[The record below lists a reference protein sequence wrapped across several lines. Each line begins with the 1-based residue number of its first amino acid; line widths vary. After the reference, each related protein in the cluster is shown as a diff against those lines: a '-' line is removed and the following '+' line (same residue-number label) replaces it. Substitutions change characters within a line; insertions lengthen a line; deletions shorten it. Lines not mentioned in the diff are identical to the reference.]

1 MSCSAE
7 VEANRLLDELTKGDD
22 FTLPDV
28 DMSGPEWDIPGGGDS
43 PIFGEIPR
51 LTNESLTTREVG
63 GSGVFDALMES
74 ASKHLKAEFKENR
87 ITGGEYTKAYI
98 ATLEACMGNAV
109 QFLLGRDSA
118 YFQAALAQVQ
128 AVTARVGIATAKA
141 QFVLTKIQALGAK
154 SDYALTKL
162 RLSTEGE
169 GYCAAKFNVEQML
182 PKQLEQLNAQVDLTH
197 AQQAQT
203 TAQTA
208 LVNEQTN
215 TQKEQTEVARAQTME
230 TRSDSLPIKGSIGKQ
245 KELYDQQITSY
256 QRDAEVK
263 ASKLFTD
270 AWITQ
275 KTIDEGLNPPNGFTN
290 ASIDTILTKL
300 KTNNGLN

>member
-7 VEANRLLDELTKGDD
+7 VEANRLLEELTKGDD
-22 FTLPDV
+22 FTLPII
-28 DMSGPEWDIPGGGDS
+28 DMTGPEWDIPGGDNS
-43 PIFGEIPR
+43 PIFSEVPR
-51 LTNESLTTREVG
+51 ITNESLTTREVG

-118 YFQAALAQVQ
+118 YFQAALAQIQ
-128 AVTARVGIATAKA
+128 AVTARVGLATAKA
-141 QFVLTKIQALGAK
+141 QFVLTKVQALSAK
-154 SDYALTKL
+154 SEYALTKMKIA
-162 RLSTEGE
+162 TESE
-169 GYCAAKFNVEQML
+169 TYCAALYTSEKILPAQERLIQEQY
-182 PKQLEQLNAQVDLTH
+182 
-197 AQQAQT
+197 
-203 TAQTA
+203 
-208 LVNEQTN
+208 
-215 TQKEQTEVARAQTME
+215 EVQRAQTQE
-230 TRSDSLPIKGSIGKQ
+230 TRSDALPILGSIGKQ
-245 KELYDQQITSY
+245 KELYSQQITSY

-263 ASKLFTD
+263 AAKLFTD

-300 KTNNGLN
+300 KSNNGLN

>member
-28 DMSGPEWDIPGGGDS
+28 DMSGPEWDIPGGDSS
-43 PIFGEIPR
+43 PIFGAITKV
-51 LTNESLTTREVG
+51 TNESLTTREVG
-63 GSGVFDALMES
+63 GSGTFDALMES
-74 ASKHLKAEFKENR
+74 AHNHLKAEYKANR

-98 ATLEACMGNAV
+98 ATMEACMNNAV
-109 QFLLGRDSA
+109 QFLLGRDQA
-118 YFQAALAQVQ
+118 YWAAAMAQIQ
-128 AVTARVGIATAKA
+128 AVTARVQLATSKA
-141 QFVLTKIQALGAK
+141 QFVLAKIQALSAK
-154 SDYALTKL
+154 SEYALTKMKIA
-162 RLSTEGE
+162 TESE
-169 GYCAAKFNVEQML
+169 TYCAALFNADQML
-182 PKQLEQLNAQVDLTH
+182 PQQLKLIT
-197 AQQAQT
+197 
-203 TAQTA
+203 
-208 LVNEQTN
+208 
-215 TQKEQTEVARAQTME
+215 EQTEAQRAQTLD
-230 TRSDSLPIKGSIGKQ
+230 TRSDGATVTGSVGKQ
-245 KELYDQQITSY
+245 KELYSQQITSY

-300 KTNNGLN
+300 KSNNGLN